1 MRFFTPLIFVF
12 QILIAQDIFQSAEIV
27 IEAFGERLETKTHLT
42 PYLFDIAKNGH
53 LLDSEKKEELKN
65 VCIFKNDRNDRF
77 KNVLFE
83 IIDDES
89 TNEEEIKNML
99 SNMTGSLLFNKSLN
113 IKCGSNANRM
123 HPITLNL

>member
-1 MRFFTPLIFVF
+1 MRFFAPLIFVF

-65 VCIFKNDRNDRF
+65 LGFNFNQSLVSKSGAQRT
-77 KNVLFE
+77 
-83 IIDDES
+83 ES
-89 TNEEEIKNML
+89 RGL
-99 SNMTGSLLFNKSLN
+99 DLN
-113 IKCGSNANRM
+113 PCFQFAEHHSC
-123 HPITLNL
+123 